1 MYTRS
6 YGNRR
11 NEALAPL
18 PPDYGG
24 TALVIHPP
32 DASPGASAP
41 LRQNF
46 PEKREGTATGRPL
59 SDTARPPRAKESVG
73 AAPFGGRIGVGE
85 ARGKAGALGG
95 SPAGEASLN
104 AEAFGESSTGE
115 EYRNAEA
122 FGESA
127 VSEERRNAETLG
139 GSATR
144 EEHRNAEAFGRNA
157 TREEHRNAEAFES
170 SCEREAEALPVGSP
184 SAREEEGEASGVKSL
199 LGPLFRPELL
209 RSDDLLLLGLIFLL
223 LTDYAKEGEEGNGSC
238 REALLLLVILYL
250 SGI

>member
-144 EEHRNAEAFGRNA
+144 EEHRNAEAF
-157 TREEHRNAEAFES
+157 ES

-223 LTDYAKEGEEGNGSC
+223 LTDYAKEGVEGNGSC

>member
-32 DASPGASAP
+32 DASPGTSTP
-41 LRQNF
+41 LRQNS

-95 SPAGEASLN
+95 SPTGEASRN
-104 AEAFGESSTGE
+104 AETFGRSAAGEEHRNAESFGRSATGE
-115 EYRNAEA
+115 EYRNAET

-127 VSEERRNAETLG
+127 VSEERRNAE
-139 GSATR
+139 
-144 EEHRNAEAFGRNA
+144 
-157 TREEHRNAEAFES
+157 AFES
-170 SCEREAEALPVGSP
+170 SREREAETLSVGSP
-184 SAREEEGEASGVKSL
+184 SARGEEGEASGVKSL